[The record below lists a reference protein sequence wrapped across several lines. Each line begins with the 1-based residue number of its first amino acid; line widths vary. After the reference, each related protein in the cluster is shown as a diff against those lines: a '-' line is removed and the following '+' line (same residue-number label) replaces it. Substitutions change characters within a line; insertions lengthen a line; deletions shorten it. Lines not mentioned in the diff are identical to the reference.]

1 VKLDTV
7 IRGGMIVSEK
17 EVRQLDIG
25 IADGRVAALAAPEIL
40 LSADTMVDATGTFVV
55 PGGIDTHS
63 HIAWRYEDGG
73 HSGDNFQTGTAMAAL
88 GGTTTIVDF
97 VSVMPGESVRQ
108 QTDARLAEA
117 DGMSLID
124 YGFHPILSSADDQT
138 LSEIPQLI
146 NDGFAWFKVFTTFE
160 YRVDDSGILRLMEQI
175 ARYGGLAGIHAENH
189 EICTQATADLV
200 ARGRTRVMDFPKS
213 RPAIAESE
221 AIHMVS
227 VFARRFD
234 APVWIYHVSGADA
247 LAAVEESLDLATRI
261 RAETCTHYLAFDDSV
276 YTGPDGWQFVIA
288 PPIRDAA
295 DQASLWEGI
304 ADRLVSS
311 VGSDHCAYDRNSK
324 SAGIK
329 ADDFTKLETGAP
341 GTDARIP
348 FLWSRGV
355 SEGLL
360 YPRQFVRIASAEPA
374 RSMGVWPRKGALDV
388 GSDADLVLIDPE
400 AVWTFPEPD
409 PAFGSDYSLY
419 TGLPLKGRPILTM
432 VRGTVVARDGVSIGR
447 PGHGAF
453 VKCSVDARQWTPEA
467 LARADGRRRSE
478 RAAHRAP

>member
-1 VKLDTV
+1 MV
-7 IRGGMIVSEK
+7 VSEK
-17 EVRQLDIG
+17 EVRHVDIG
-25 IADGRVAALAAPEIL
+25 IADGRVAALAAPETL
-40 LSADTMVDATGTFVV
+40 LPADTMIDATGTFVV

-73 HSGDNFQTGTAMAAL
+73 RSRDNFQTGTAMAAL

-97 VSVMPGESVRQ
+97 VSVMPGESLRQ
-108 QTDARLAEA
+108 QTDARMAEA

-124 YGFHPILSSADDQT
+124 YGFHPILSSADDQV
-138 LSEIPQLI
+138 LSEIPHLI
-146 NDGFAWFKVFTTFE
+146 DDGFGWFKIFTTFE

-175 ARYGGLAGIHAENH
+175 ARFGGLAGIHAENH
-189 EICTQATADLV
+189 EICSQATADLV
-200 ARGRTRVMDFPKS
+200 ASGRTHVVDFPLS

-227 VFARRFD
+227 VFARQLD

-247 LAAVEESLDLATRI
+247 LAAVEESLDLGTRI

-276 YTGPDGWQFVIA
+276 YSGPDGWQFVIA
-288 PPIRDAA
+288 PAIRDAA
-295 DQASLWEGI
+295 NQARLWEGL
-304 ADRLVSS
+304 ANRLVSS

-324 SAGIK
+324 SAGIR

-341 GTDARIP
+341 GTEARIP

-355 SEGLL
+355 SEGRLD
-360 YPRQFVRIASAEPA
+360 PRQFVRVASAEPA
-374 RSMGVWPRKGALDV
+374 RSMGMWPRKGALDI

-432 VRGTVVARDGVSIGR
+432 VRGTVVVRDGASIGQ

-453 VKCSVDARQWTPEA
+453 VRCSVDDRHWTSEA
-467 LARADGRRRSE
+467 LARADGQRSPD
-478 RAAHRAP
+478 RAGADRT